1 MWGGDMPFH
10 GNASAGKAINVA
22 PMSCTE
28 LKSSQENTGTEISV
42 SPPTL
47 RDLPGAMRKMG
58 WKVAPLLMER
68 WFAGESFTLEGD
80 IRTQYDNEPT
90 TIPPKYY
97 DDTTVKMEW
106 FTSFQRGRDAC
117 AELLKSWRTYK
128 SISALNSKIKK
139 AQAENRPVLGS
150 KDYNV
155 RELHQ
160 YCQIQYINFGSIFD
174 TIDDL
179 YGSIGKAA
187 LYLAVLGELI
197 ENGKKFRLTHFGIYL
212 RDAYEF
218 CEHFPLGIWTKNR
231 TFGKIDIFNIGVPTT
246 ETDPYVN
253 EPYCL
258 VTNGNFRKYR
268 EKTGNGGDFY
278 IFSDVMWL
286 QPKRGELIIP
296 LRW

>member
-1 MWGGDMPFH
+1 MPFH
-10 GNASAGKAINVA
+10 GNASAGKAISVA

-28 LKSSQENTGTEISV
+28 LKSSQESTGTEISV

-47 RDLPGAMRKMG
+47 RDLPEAMRKMG

-68 WFAGESFTLEGD
+68 WFAGKGFTLEGD
-80 IRTQYDNEPT
+80 IRTHYDNEPT

-117 AELLKSWRTYK
+117 DELMKNWITK
-128 SISALNSKIKK
+128 NSIAVLNSKIKK
-139 AQAENRPVLGS
+139 AKAENRPVLGS

-160 YCQIQYINFGSIFD
+160 YCQIQYINFGNIFD

-187 LYLAVLGELI
+187 LYLAVLGEPI
-197 ENGKKFRLTHFGIYL
+197 ENGKKFRLTDFGIYL

-218 CEHFPLGIWTKNR
+218 CGDESLGIWTKKR
-231 TFGKIDIFNIGVPTT
+231 TLGKYDTLHFGTVVSKPYN
-246 ETDPYVN
+246 PYVD
-253 EPYCL
+253 EPYC
-258 VTNGNFRKYR
+258 VVFDGDFRKYR

-278 IFSDVMWL
+278 IFSDVMWEK
-286 QPKRGELIIP
+286 PKGEELIIS
-296 LRW
+296 LE